1 MMGNYV
7 LWGKNPETGVSI
19 AKESGLSIDTKHK
32 TWSRDN
38 VESLDELMESPAF
51 NEAALSVYAQ
61 TQYRKPKEVFSRKE
75 ALEKCSPEMRQ
86 SFIDLFREIDRADLA
101 ITYYEI
107 DHGKRT
113 KEPRETL
120 LAAFSEEER
129 EKLREQASHWN
140 QYRYLSMR
148 HQLVDLRREQY
159 SLRDSH
165 QQTMFVADISD
176 YVPPPDFD
184 FDAGIPVLP
193 LGAYHNNPQCSLI
206 FRKWPDLIPQN
217 FSEADLAIVS
227 KLYWEKMDIAA
238 GAKKRWIDF
247 RDEEHLYQLF
257 NNLAELEGE
266 SYHAAA
272 DSNLPALMR
281 TLQFYV
287 D

>member
-1 MMGNYV
+1 MMGNYI
-7 LWGKNPETGVSI
+7 LWGKNPESGLSI
-19 AKESGLSIDTKHK
+19 AKEAGLSIDTKHK

-38 VESLDELMESPAF
+38 IESLDELMESPAF

-129 EKLREQASHWN
+129 AKLREQASHWN

-159 SLRDSH
+159 SLRDAH

-176 YVPPPDFD
+176 YVPPPDVD

-193 LGAYHNNPQCSLI
+193 LGAYHSNP
-206 FRKWPDLIPQN
+206 
-217 FSEADLAIVS
+217 
-227 KLYWEKMDIAA
+227 
-238 GAKKRWIDF
+238 
-247 RDEEHLYQLF
+247 
-257 NNLAELEGE
+257 
-266 SYHAAA
+266 
-272 DSNLPALMR
+272 
-281 TLQFYV
+281 
-287 D
+287 